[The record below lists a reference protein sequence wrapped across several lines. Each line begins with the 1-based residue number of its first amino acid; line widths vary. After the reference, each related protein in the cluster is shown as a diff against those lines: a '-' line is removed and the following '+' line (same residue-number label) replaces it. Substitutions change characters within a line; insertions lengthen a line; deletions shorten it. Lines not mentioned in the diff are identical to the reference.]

1 MYAANNDSAIVHS
14 DETPRWLFP
23 AKKKAVDHYMQV
35 PSLTSSP
42 STSSDTCNNH
52 PQSKQQTSTLN
63 MKDRNGWDG
72 KLRIDDPDN
81 RRAILT
87 NPEALEDPD
96 YSDDDAPPVEEIDAD
111 EGASF
116 LLDSCVLLVLIA
128 RSVIDLL
135 EDESPDAEVRLTYCG
150 VASFLRTRRWQEL
163 QVPEYTNNGCEG
175 YRSDTFTNIQYR
187 CAETRTIHQA

>member
-1 MYAANNDSAIVHS
+1 MAL
-14 DETPRWLFP
+14 PR
-23 AKKKAVDHYMQV
+23 KKKSSRSLHAGSFPHVITFNLIRYLQQSPAV
-35 PSLTSSP
+35 
-42 STSSDTCNNH
+42 
-52 PQSKQQTSTLN
+52 KAEQTSTLN